1 MHLHPLT
8 IDDKSIFDQFNS
20 YSRLILSH
28 YAFAPIYIWQEFYY
42 LYYAIIK
49 SSNNPKTDINT
60 EEKEYL
66 CIYAKQGSDY
76 YMPILPIPCEI
87 EEVHYQ
93 NIVLDSYQFMLES
106 NRNSQFARVE
116 NVPEEFIPMF
126 KDYGFEVFL
135 KETEYL
141 YATKSIG
148 ELRGDDFKPQRNAYN
163 SFIKHNPSVNYEPY
177 DDIYL
182 TECLNLYE
190 TWQKAR
196 SEKYDDPIY
205 QAMLDDSKSAHKIGI
220 SNYQELVLIGRVV
233 RINDE
238 VQAYTFGYELNRD
251 TFCILFEISQ
261 LSIKGLAQ
269 YIYREFCKE
278 LLQTYKWINAMDD
291 SGLEN
296 IKRVKQSYHPT
307 KLIPSYNITKL
318 K

>member
-20 YSRLILSH
+20 HSRLILSH
-28 YAFAPIYIWQEFYY
+28 YAFAPIYIWQEFYN

-49 SSNNPKTDINT
+49 NSNNPKIDINT

-66 CIYAKQGSDY
+66 CIYAKHGSDY

-93 NIVLDSYQFMLES
+93 NIVLDSYQFMMES
-106 NRNSQFARVE
+106 NRNPQFARVE

-141 YATKSIG
+141 YTAKHVG

-177 DDIYL
+177 KEIYL
-182 TECLNLYE
+182 DDCLCLYE
-190 TWQKAR
+190 TWQKDR

-220 SNYQELVLIGRVV
+220 SNYQELDLIGRVV

-238 VQAYTFGYELNRD
+238 VRAYTFGYELNRD
-251 TFCILFEISQ
+251 TFCILFEISE

-291 SGLEN
+291 SGLKN
-296 IKRVKQSYHPT
+296 IKRVKLSYHPT